1 MSLLRVSSYRR
12 LFEEEEW
19 GSGPAASLQCG
30 GQYRVAARAGRGVEL
45 VEPDFAAART
55 LNREGLSSC
64 VRDRGLIAALNNR
77 LVNLIETAHCLEEEN
92 QMLEA
97 EILELE
103 RRLESR
109 TSPSS
114 TSQRENILDL
124 SAVVE
129 RLRKEK
135 EEILSDIDARQKQ
148 LLILQENLG
157 HTSEQRALLELQ
169 REEIAPEV
177 DAVTAECLALQ
188 EQVGIYEE
196 QLELMQEEHE
206 QRVETL
212 VAPSDGAPLVSL
224 AFPTPDVIPT
234 VLDIKEYYR
243 ELAENLQFEPAA
255 ITWDEETKKPKAGTE
270 FGVEG
275 RSVSDVGELKKRIAE
290 LEKELEAL
298 RQCGEALEREI
309 EDKEVL
315 HEEEIAHL
323 EDCAAELQE
332 SHNVLQ
338 QEIKEQADD
347 YEELLSEKMA
357 LDIEIAAY
365 RGLVE
370 EEVER
375 LCYY

>member
-1 MSLLRVSSYRR
+1 
-12 LFEEEEW
+12 
-19 GSGPAASLQCG
+19 
-30 GQYRVAARAGRGVEL
+30 
-45 VEPDFAAART
+45 
-55 LNREGLSSC
+55 
-64 VRDRGLIAALNNR
+64 
-77 LVNLIETAHCLEEEN
+77 
-92 QMLEA
+92 MLEA

-103 RRLESR
+103 GRLESH

-114 TSQRENILDL
+114 TGQRENIFDL

-148 LLILQENLG
+148 LLILQEKFG

-169 REEIAPEV
+169 RGEIAPEV

-206 QRVETL
+206 QRVEIL
-212 VAPSDGAPLVSL
+212 VAPSDSAPLVSL
-224 AFPTPDVIPT
+224 VFSTPDVTPT

-243 ELAENLQFEPAA
+243 ELAEKLQFQSEPAA
-255 ITWDEETKKPKAGTE
+255 ITWDEETKKPKAATE
-270 FGVEG
+270 LGVKG
-275 RSVSDVGELKKRIAE
+275 RHVSDVGDLKKLIAE

-298 RQCGEALEREI
+298 WQCGEALEREI

-315 HEEEIAHL
+315 HEEEIAYL
-323 EDCAAELQE
+323 EDCTAELQE
-332 SHNVLQ
+332 SHKVLQ
-338 QEIKEQADD
+338 QEIKKQADD
-347 YEELLSEKMA
+347 YEELLNEKMA

>member
-1 MSLLRVSSYRR
+1 MS
-12 LFEEEEW
+12 
-19 GSGPAASLQCG
+19 GCG
-30 GQYRVAARAGRGVEL
+30 WDKAR
-45 VEPDFAAART
+45 
-55 LNREGLSSC
+55 
-64 VRDRGLIAALNNR
+64 
-77 LVNLIETAHCLEEEN
+77 CLEEEN
-92 QMLEA
+92 EMLEA

-103 RRLESR
+103 GRLESH

-148 LLILQENLG
+148 LLILQEKSG

-177 DAVTAECLALQ
+177 DALTAECLALQ

-224 AFPTPDVIPT
+224 EFPTPDVTPT

-243 ELAENLQFEPAA
+243 ELAENLQLEPAA
-255 ITWDEETKKPKAGTE
+255 ITWDEETKKTKAGTE
-270 FGVEG
+270 LGVEE
-275 RSVSDVGELKKRIAE
+275 RSVSDVGELKKQIAE

-332 SHNVLQ
+332 SHEVLQ

-357 LDIEIAAY
+357 LDIEIVAYSVTAALEIEHGSADSQGKAFSFHSWTGYKAALHNGKGSNSVIILQSDTASLLDSY
-365 RGLVE
+365 RDKDEQQTELPTGAHSLSNPVDP
-370 EEVER
+370 
-375 LCYY
+375 LCSHLHSTL

>member
-19 GSGPAASLQCG
+19 GSSPAASLQCG
-30 GQYRVAARAGRGVEL
+30 GQYRAAARAGRGVEL
-45 VEPDFAAART
+45 DFAAART

-77 LVNLIETAHCLEEEN
+77 LVNLIETARCLEEEN
-92 QMLEA
+92 EVLEA

-103 RRLESR
+103 RRLESHS
-109 TSPSS
+109 SPSS
-114 TSQRENILDL
+114 TGQRENIFDL

-148 LLILQENLG
+148 LLILQAKFG

-169 REEIAPEV
+169 REEIAQEV

-196 QLELMQEEHE
+196 QLELMQEEHG
-206 QRVETL
+206 QRLETL

-224 AFPTPDVIPT
+224 VFSTPDVTPT

-243 ELAENLQFEPAA
+243 ELAEKLQFQSEPAA
-255 ITWDEETKKPKAGTE
+255 IAWDEETKKPKAGTE
-270 FGVEG
+270 LGVGG
-275 RSVSDVGELKKRIAE
+275 RHVSDVGELKKLIAD

-298 RQCGEALEREI
+298 WQCGEALERKI

-315 HEEEIAHL
+315 HEEEIAQL
-323 EDCAAELQE
+323 EDCTAELQE
-332 SHNVLQ
+332 SHKVLQ
-338 QEIKEQADD
+338 QEIKEQVND

-375 LCYY
+375 LCNY